1 VNSPSQRWSVSLDG
15 PVQVFDAAGQRRFF
29 LDQLSRPWVQWVE
42 GHPVT
47 GHDYLIVGEH
57 DSTLIVLNLTE
68 GTLRESRTQNWLSTN
83 VERVMLGGRL
93 LVVRGYYYACGEKF
107 RFLDFR
113 DPSQPVLWDE
123 TRLDQLLWH
132 DCQFE
137 EHGDQVVVLNY
148 MQWFKATG
156 QSRVEVDSM
165 LQNKM
170 AELLK
175 ERRRHDPAR
184 VASVLTD
191 MMPLFE
197 AHNEDIPE
205 LWDVKLDE
213 RRVFEFDGEDI
224 RLVEHSM
231 SERLQQEKAASDAFE
246 AQRHEERVRLYAA
259 DPYVPLVREKFG
271 KNPAARYPSRLTR
284 GERETNPFFF
294 EVWGEGFTITWGAT
308 HGKFVLSVNQG
319 PYTYPRTM
327 EGFEKLLR
335 RVDFRRILRQPPRP
349 RPQEAAPKDDAALHA
364 WVDSL
369 SYSDNWDP
377 PSE

>member
-15 PVQVFDAAGQRRFF
+15 PVQVFDAEGQRRFF
-29 LDQLSRPWVQWVE
+29 LVQLSRPWVQWVE
-42 GHPVT
+42 DHPVT

-68 GTLRESRTQNWLSTN
+68 GTLRELETPSWLSTN
-83 VERVMLGGRL
+83 VERVLLGGRL
-93 LVVRGYYYACGEKF
+93 LVVRGHYYACGEEF

-113 DPSQPVLWDE
+113 DPSQPVLWNE
-123 TRLDQLLWH
+123 TRLGHLLWH

-137 EHGDQVVVLNY
+137 ERGDQVVVLNY

-156 QSRVEVDSM
+156 QSLVEVNSM

-170 AELLK
+170 AETLK
-175 ERRRHDPAR
+175 ERGPAYPN
-184 VASVLTD
+184 VLVD
-191 MMPLFE
+191 LMPLYD
-197 AHNEDIPE
+197 AYNEDIPE

-224 RLVEHSM
+224 RLVEQSM

-246 AQRHEERVRLYAA
+246 AKRHEERVRLYAA

-271 KNPAARYPSRLTR
+271 KDPAARYPSRLNR
-284 GERETNPFFF
+284 EEGEANPFFF

-335 RVDFRRILRQPPRP
+335 RIDFRRTLRACLQDP
-349 RPQEAAPKDDAALHA
+349 APKDDAALHA